1 MRTRTPSLEQQVEEL
16 LADQSQQQEPL
27 YIALERLWE
36 AHRDLARRID
46 RVSSISDA
54 YQNLAKEKEQDLT
67 KRLNKQ
73 LRQISKVARISDH
86 YQKMMHDLNLALRE
100 ASTHDPLTGLGNRRL
115 LLDNLKDEVERYR
128 RYSRP
133 FSIAMLDIDYF
144 KQVNDQHGHELGDT
158 VLVEV
163 SRVLEA
169 EIRDLDLCGRWG
181 GEEFLI
187 ILPET
192 ELDKAVVVL
201 DRVRHA
207 VAALSVRVGEEA
219 LSVTVS
225 VGVAEYL
232 AGENYS
238 DSINRADALLLKA
251 KRSGRNRLESG
262 DSTTL
267 SQ

>member
-16 LADQSQQQEPL
+16 LADQSKQQDPL

-36 AHRDLARRID
+36 AHRDMARRID

-73 LRQISKVARISDH
+73 LRQITKVARISDH

-115 LLDNLKDEVERYR
+115 LLDSLKDEVERYR

-133 FSIAMLDIDYF
+133 FCIAMLDIDYF

-158 VLVEV
+158 VLVEI

-192 ELDKAVVVL
+192 ELDKALVVL
-201 DRVRHA
+201 DRVRNA
-207 VAALSVRVGEEA
+207 VSDLNVRVGEEA

-225 VGVAEYL
+225 VGVAEYH
-232 AGENYS
+232 AGETYS
-238 DSINRADALLLKA
+238 DTINKADALLLKA
-251 KRSGRNRLESG
+251 KRSGRNRLES
-262 DSTTL
+262 SN
-267 SQ
+267 